1 MLKKWVCLIGAACMV
16 MVMSLPVKAA
26 DREGSIR
33 VIPVWG
39 GKQIAGGEVSVSR
52 IGDRT
57 EDGFRV
63 TDGLANWTV
72 SEQEIFSGSCMGWL
86 LEQADGKAVLSSVN
100 QEGEA
105 VFEGLGEGLY
115 LVQQKKAASGFLAFS
130 PFLLS
135 IPEGGSWDVV
145 REVKAVHAG
154 ESPRTGDRHIPL
166 IGAMGLGLSVAVLM
180 VLVDQHK
187 K

>member
-1 MLKKWVCLIGAACMV
+1 MLRKWICLMGAACMV
-16 MVMSLPVKAA
+16 MVMTVPVNAEE
-26 DREGSIR
+26 RPGSIR
-33 VIPVWG
+33 IIPVWA
-39 GKQIAGGEVSVSR
+39 GKQIEAGEISVSR
-52 IGDRT
+52 VGERT
-57 EDGFRV
+57 EGGFQV

-72 SEQEIFSGSCMGWL
+72 SEQEIFSGHWTQWL
-86 LEQADGKAVLSSVN
+86 LERKFGWHSLS

-105 VFEGLGEGLY
+105 VFEGLEEGLY
-115 LVQQKKAASGFLAFS
+115 LVQQTKALSGFLPFS
-130 PFLLS
+130 PFLVS
-135 IPEGGSWDVV
+135 VPDGEDWDVT
-145 REVKAVHAG
+145 REVKLIFDA